1 MEGLRPEHR
10 SGKLSARILK
20 SALAPLLMAVAMF
33 AGGTSVFADTYLTNG
48 HTGVSVDPN
57 GVSVSANASST
68 DQTHGAPRRT
78 STLSCTYMHVDP
90 ASEALLGTGGPTPGH
105 WAYPYCTGG
114 GYINPMGVIWI
125 YDGKTPT
132 ASPPALAMQAVSQL
146 QLPAAVVDTSPA
158 ASSLTVNVPT
168 WLWVDAAMW
177 HGLTAT
183 ASAGPVS
190 ATATATPYEVIWD
203 MGDGS
208 RITCH
213 SPGTPWNVNVP
224 ADDPSGCSYTYGQ
237 SSASQPNGTYTITTT
252 VYWHVTWTAEG
263 APGGGDLGLIPGPST
278 QTKVYVQEVH
288 AINRDPSS

>member
-1 MEGLRPEHR
+1 VLFWAVA
-10 SGKLSARILK
+10 SLNATT
-20 SALAPLLMAVAMF
+20 SALADGYP
-33 AGGTSVFADTYLTNG
+33 TNG
-48 HTGVSVDPN
+48 STGVTTDPN
-57 GVSVSANASST
+57 GVSVSADSST
-68 DQTHGAPRRT
+68 GDPAQGGAGT
-78 STLSCTYMHVDP
+78 SGVHCTYALVDP
-90 ASEALLGTGGPTPGH
+90 ADAALLGAGGPPPGH
-105 WAYPYCTGG
+105 WAYPFCTGE
-114 GYINPMGVIWI
+114 GYVNPMAVVWI
-125 YDGKTPT
+125 YDGNSPG
-132 ASPPALAMQAVSQL
+132 ASLATLATQAASHL
-146 QLPAAVVDTSPA
+146 QLPSASVGTSPTG
-158 ASSLTVNVPT
+158 SNITVNVPT

-213 SPGTPWNVNVP
+213 GLGTPWNVNAP
-224 ADDPSGCSYTYGQ
+224 ADDPSGCSYTYSQ

-252 VYWHVTWTAEG
+252 VYWHVTWTAKG